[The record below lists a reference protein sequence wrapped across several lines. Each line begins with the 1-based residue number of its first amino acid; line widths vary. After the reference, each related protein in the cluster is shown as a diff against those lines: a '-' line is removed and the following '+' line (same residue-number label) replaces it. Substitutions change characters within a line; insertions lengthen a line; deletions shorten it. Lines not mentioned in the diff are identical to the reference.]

1 MSDSRLAFVGGEEN
15 SLCFR
20 GMGFDV
26 YVAYS
31 AEEAKEFL
39 PILRR
44 SNYALIFTEWKFYSL
59 VKEQFEDQRSE
70 ALPVILGIPTRKE
83 EIGKGS
89 EFIRE
94 LVRVAAGSDITL

>member
-1 MSDSRLAFVGGEEN
+1 MSDNRLAFVGGEEN

-26 YVAYS
+26 YMAYS
-31 AEEAKEFL
+31 TEEAKEFL
-39 PILRR
+39 PVLRR
-44 SNYALIFTEWKFYSL
+44 SKYALIFTEWKFYSL
-59 VKEQFEDQRSE
+59 VKEHFEDQRSE